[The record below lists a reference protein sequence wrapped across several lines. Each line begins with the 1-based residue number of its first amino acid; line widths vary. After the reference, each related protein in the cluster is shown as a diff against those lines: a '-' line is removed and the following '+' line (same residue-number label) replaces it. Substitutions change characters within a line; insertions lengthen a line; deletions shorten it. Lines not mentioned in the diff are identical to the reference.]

1 MTIPAVRAKPH
12 AVNLSASA
20 SVALRRQVCMTLAV
34 LAIVMKVLIPP
45 GFMAGAPTNDLPF
58 QIYLCTAQGG
68 VAIQSGE
75 ALPHGNDPAKAPA
88 NAAHDS
94 PCAFSGHALGA
105 PPPSVADTPAA
116 AFLAYLAPAPSLSP
130 DLIPGRGLTGP
141 PLPAR
146 GPPALL
152 I

>member
-1 MTIPAVRAKPH
+1 M
-12 AVNLSASA
+12 
-20 SVALRRQVCMTLAV
+20 
-34 LAIVMKVLIPP
+34 LAIALKILIPP

-68 VAIQSGE
+68 VAVAAGK
-75 ALPHGNDPAKAPA
+75 ALTADRGDPEQTPAKS
-88 NAAHDS
+88 AHDS
-94 PCAFSGHALGA
+94 PCAFAGHALGA
-105 PPPSVADTPAA
+105 APPSVTEAPVV
-116 AFLAYLAPAPSLSP
+116 AFLAYIPPAPSIAA

>member
-68 VAIQSGE
+68 VAVDSGE
-75 ALPHGNDPAKAPA
+75 SLSHPGDPDQAPAKS
-88 NAAHDS
+88 AHDS
-94 PCAFSGHALGA
+94 PCAFAGHALGA
-105 PPPSVADTPAA
+105 PPPSVAEAPLVAFVAHTPIVPAPAA
-116 AFLAYLAPAPSLSP
+116 